1 MRKRNYARSNVG
13 VKMITKKRKHKRM
26 TIEERNIYEE
36 DRIYQSMDTA
46 KIYLTKRSQ
55 TVKVTLPRLKFM
67 EREDV

>member
-1 MRKRNYARSNVG
+1 
-13 VKMITKKRKHKRM
+13 MIIKRKKKM
-26 TIEERNIYEE
+26 TIKERNAYEE

-67 EREDV
+67 EKEDV